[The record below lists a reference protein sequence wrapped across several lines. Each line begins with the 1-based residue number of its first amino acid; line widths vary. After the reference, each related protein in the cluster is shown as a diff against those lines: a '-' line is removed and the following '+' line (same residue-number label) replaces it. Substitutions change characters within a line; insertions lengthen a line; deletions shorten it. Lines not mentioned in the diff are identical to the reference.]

1 MVWTADQTK
10 RIRSMWL
17 DGQTA
22 ATIALELGVTRN
34 AVIGKIDR
42 IKLLRKPRVRKPRK
56 PRNGNPNAKFQIG
69 ARVRTSDAYPYEKAM
84 PRKIGTVVQFLDQ
97 PSYRAYMVLFDGSKY
112 VAGLNEVFLELAPE

>member
-1 MVWTADQTK
+1 MAWTAEQTK

-42 IKLLRKPRVRKPRK
+42 IKLLRKPGVRKPRK
-56 PRNGNPNAKFQIG
+56 PTNGNPNAKFQIG
-69 ARVRTSDAYPYEKAM
+69 ARVRLSDAYPYEKAM
-84 PRKIGTVVQFLDQ
+84 PREIGTVVKFINQR
-97 PSYRAYMVLFDGSKY
+97 SHRAYMIQFDGSQY
-112 VAGLNEVFLELAPE
+112 VAGLNEAFLELAPE